1 MMNFIYFIINRKCDK
16 NMSLLN
22 CYFYEFIFSSF
33 YITNITGLILIYQ
46 RK

>member
-22 CYFYEFIFSSF
+22 RFYEFIFSSF
-33 YITNITGLILIYQ
+33 YITDITGLILIYQ